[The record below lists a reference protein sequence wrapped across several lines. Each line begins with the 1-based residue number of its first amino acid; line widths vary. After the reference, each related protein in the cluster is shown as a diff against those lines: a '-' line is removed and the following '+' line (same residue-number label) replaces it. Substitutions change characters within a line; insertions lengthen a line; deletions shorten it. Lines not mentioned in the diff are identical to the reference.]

1 LRSFNFEEKGK
12 MDKNAKNLQPIP
24 AHGDYRKLGSYQMVK
39 IVYDVTVLFCDLF
52 ISKKVAHHARW
63 FRRHTVEGTI
73 WPDLSLLSTELT
85 CASANSHDRP
95 DTVLSWFYY
104 PDSTPFVT

>member
-1 LRSFNFEEKGK
+1 LRSSNFEEKGK

-52 ISKKVAHHARW
+52 ISKKSR
-63 FRRHTVEGTI
+63 TM
-73 WPDLSLLSTELT
+73 PDGLGGAQWKAQYGQTSLSCPRS
-85 CASANSHDRP
+85 
-95 DTVLSWFYY
+95 
-104 PDSTPFVT
+104 